1 MKISK
6 GTCLA
11 SVIALGLACTANA
24 GVDQVGDLRIGAATY
39 ETDTPFDPG
48 FTETTRSVAG
58 APVEVNSTLTGGSQ
72 NAGGGTPSTGTDV
85 FLRTY
90 SSVTQI
96 NNLSRYTPSL
106 NGGASGPARVGMIQW
121 NIDLTPIDGY
131 LAGNA
136 LALTALDLDFNFD
149 PSDDGKKYDI
159 YLSYTNAGESISL
172 ASIDNST
179 VGYDGDG
186 NGGAGSLNW
195 TNFFNPARGS
205 TAGDII
211 NGTHKVL
218 AVDITGNLTS
228 SESLLALYNAGV
240 REINLQIAAG
250 DYWAA
255 RQFKVNEGAGISI
268 TTEPVPEPASLGLI
282 SAGLLLVLGRR
293 RA

>member
-1 MKISK
+1 MEIGK
-6 GTCLA
+6 GTCLICA
-11 SVIALGLACTANA
+11 IALGLAGTANA
-24 GVDQVGDLRIGAATY
+24 GIDQIGDLRIGASTY

-58 APVEVNSTLTGGSQ
+58 APVEVNSTFTGGSQ

-96 NNLSRYTPSL
+96 SNLSRYTPSV
-106 NGGASGPARVGMIQW
+106 NGGASGPTRLGMVQW
-121 NIDLTPIDGY
+121 HFDLTPIDGY
-131 LAGNA
+131 LSGNA

-149 PSDDGKKYDI
+149 PSDDSKKYDI
-159 YLSYTNAGESISL
+159 YLSYTNVGEGISL
-172 ASIDNST
+172 TSIDYST
-179 VGYDGDG
+179 VGYDSDG

-195 TNFFNPARGS
+195 AQFFDPARGS
-205 TAGDII
+205 SVGDIV

-218 AVDITGNLTS
+218 AVDTTGNLVT

-240 REINLQIAAG
+240 REFNLQVAAG
-250 DYWAA
+250 DYWSA
-255 RQFKVNEGAGISI
+255 RQFKVNEGAGISM

-282 SAGLLLVLGRR
+282 GVGMLFVFGRR
-293 RA
+293 RT